1 MMRAVRAVLE
11 ECCQWV
17 VGVGESVLKVVLVW
31 WLVGVVWVVWVQG
44 VVGRFVLVYRGPWVD
59 QLAYLYSQ

>member
-1 MMRAVRAVLE
+1 MMRVVRAVLE

-44 VVGRFVLVYRGPWVD
+44 VVGRFVLVY
-59 QLAYLYSQ
+59 